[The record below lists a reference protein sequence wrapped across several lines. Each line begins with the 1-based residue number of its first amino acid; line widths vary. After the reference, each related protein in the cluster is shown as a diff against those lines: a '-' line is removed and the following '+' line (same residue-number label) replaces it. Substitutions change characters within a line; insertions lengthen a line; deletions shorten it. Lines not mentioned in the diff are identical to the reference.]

1 MPVQSHAERMLFLG
15 QLVDE
20 VLASGFITSDVQF
33 RMQIIILTTSCI
45 FLKRTCNSDIK
56 RLRGL
61 FAL

>member
-15 QLVDE
+15 QLVDK

-33 RMQIIILTTSCI
+33 PMQIILTTSRI